1 MKSATITWI
10 DTANKS
16 DLENLND
23 TADMSDERRIDSPS
37 PAMSPQP
44 SEMPKVHLQ
53 QSTITAETP
62 SPIVYSPALQQPS
75 SCRLAGLPRDIS
87 TAILN
92 FELTEF
98 HHKLCEKLEY
108 VWAQQKAREHVKAG
122 MSKSGTVSRVRDFTP
137 TKHTYPGPSLK
148 RCHSSASPSPPS
160 LRQKAKDGYVRNPIP
175 PEDSDQVYVPLDG
188 DFSWWTVPGCSSIPP
203 KGAS

>member
-1 MKSATITWI
+1 
-10 DTANKS
+10 
-16 DLENLND
+16 
-23 TADMSDERRIDSPS
+23 MSDKRRMDSPS

-44 SEMPKVHLQ
+44 ASSHSPSAAATSTASEPPAVHLQ

-62 SPIVYSPALQQPS
+62 SPIVHSPALQQPS
-75 SCRLAGLPRDIS
+75 SCPLAGLPESIS
-87 TAILN
+87 TDILTY
-92 FELTEF
+92 ELTKF
-98 HHKLCEKLEY
+98 NHQLCEKLEY
-108 VWAQQKAREHVKAG
+108 VRAQQQAQEHVKAG

-175 PEDSDQVYVPLDG
+175 PEDPDQAYVPLDG
-188 DFSWWTVPGCSSIPP
+188 DFSWWTVP